1 MQPRTALPAV
11 QIRSGCGS
19 AADFTVKI
27 HFRRFFP
34 SVNCRN
40 KKIRLSLHPQQGG
53 LAQQARALAWHA
65 RGHEFESRILHQS
78 DGNGSPAKYSFA
90 GFYIFES
97 NATKC
102 RQTHITRSLF
112 GVPCVS
118 EKTGTPNK
126 DSMRCITYFTP
137 IDISGRGYSGYKQS
151 ASHPAFLS
159 SHGIRNPTR
168 YRSRETMSRLQA
180 RTQGTERVR
189 PRE

>member
-1 MQPRTALPAV
+1 MKKL
-11 QIRSGCGS
+11 QILRRGYW
-19 AADFTVKI
+19 A
-27 HFRRFFP
+27 FR
-34 SVNCRN
+34 
-40 KKIRLSLHPQQGG
+40 KIRYLCPEKGG
-53 LAQQARALAWHA
+53 LAQLARALAWHA

-78 DGNGSPAKYSFA
+78 DGNGSPAK
-90 GFYIFES
+90 
-97 NATKC
+97 
-102 RQTHITRSLF
+102 QTHITRSLF

-180 RTQGTERVR
+180 RTQGTERVH